1 MTVSIELND
10 QMKVRRE
17 KMEELREKGISPFG
31 KKFIRTTDSGE
42 LHQNFDAD
50 SKEDLEAKALTAMIA
65 GHMMTKRGKGKVG
78 FANLQDREGQIQ
90 IYVRKDIVGE
100 ENYDIFKKSDLGDI
114 LGVEGDVMKTDTGEV
129 TVKATRLTHLSKA
142 LRPLPEKW
150 HGLTDTETRY
160 RKRYL
165 DLISNHESLER
176 FRMRSN
182 IISSVRKY
190 LDDRGYLEV
199 ETPVLENQ
207 AGGASAKPF
216 TTHHNALDIDMTLRI
231 ATELHLKRL
240 IVGGMEKVYEIG
252 RDFRNEGMDNT
263 HNPEFTM
270 LECYEAYSD
279 LRDIMNLTEGI
290 FKSAA
295 LSVASSTVVEIEL
308 SGKKTSIDLSK
319 NFKRLHMVDAIK
331 EKIGIDFRKQMTFE
345 EAVNIAVNHGI
356 EVQRHFTIGHIINEF
371 FEKFVEET
379 LIQPTFIFG
388 HPKEITPLAKMSKED
403 PRFTERFELF
413 IGGHEYANAYS
424 ELNDPIDQLERFKN
438 QARDKELGDEEAT
451 GIDYDYVEALEYGMP
466 PTGGLG
472 IGIDRLVMLLTNT
485 TTIRDVLLF
494 PTMKP

>member
-65 GHMMTKRGKGKVG
+65 GRMMTKRGKGKVG

-295 LSVASSTVVEIEL
+295 LSVASSTVVEVEL

>member
-31 KKFIRTTDSGE
+31 KKFISTTDSGE

-65 GHMMTKRGKGKVG
+65 GRMMTKRGKGKVG

-279 LRDIMNLTEGI
+279 FRDIMNLTEGI

-485 TTIRDVLLF
+485 TTIRYVLLF

>member
-65 GHMMTKRGKGKVG
+65 GRMMTKRGKGKVG

-199 ETPVLENQ
+199 ETSVLENQ

-295 LSVASSTVVEIEL
+295 LSVASSTVVEVEL

-356 EVQRHFTIGHIINEF
+356 EVQRHFRIGHIINEF

>member
-42 LHQNFDAD
+42 LHQNLDAD

-65 GHMMTKRGKGKVG
+65 GRMMTKRGKGKVG

-403 PRFTERFELF
+403 TRFTERFELF

>member
-65 GHMMTKRGKGKVG
+65 GRMMTKRGKGKVG

-295 LSVASSTVVEIEL
+295 LSVASSTVVEVEL

-451 GIDYDYVEALEYGMP
+451 GIDYDYIEALEYGMP

>member
-65 GHMMTKRGKGKVG
+65 GRMMTKRGKGKVG

-114 LGVEGDVMKTDTGEV
+114 LGVEGDVIKTDTGEV

-142 LRPLPEKW
+142 LHPLPEKW

-295 LSVASSTVVEIEL
+295 LSVASSTVVEVEL